1 MALVAVRPWLALR
14 RESRQEAE
22 ARAAREW
29 TGCEPWDERQEAMTE
44 PKAVTVREP
53 SEAALRPEATFTD
66 LMLLANELVRTGF
79 LPREVNTAA
88 KAVAIILT
96 GRELGIGPMQ
106 SLRSVSIINGKPVL
120 AADLQLGLFHRSGGK
135 SRFVELTPERA
146 KLELSA
152 PWLSAPHVETFSM
165 EDAKRANLT
174 RNQVWTQYP
183 KAMLRSRVITAALK
197 SAGFEPCAGMYD
209 PEEMGGTPV
218 IKGQI
223 IETEAAPTSPET
235 AEPPPSVD
243 DTLPIRMRLTMALKA
258 PCFRKDRW
266 QGQLRT
272 DLKLDEETT
281 VNEWLKSPRRSMQEL
296 MQAEEIV
303 SWIANEAAGEKEAGV
318 TKAPLGAA

>member
-1 MALVAVRPWLALR
+1 
-14 RESRQEAE
+14 
-22 ARAAREW
+22 
-29 TGCEPWDERQEAMTE
+29 MTE

-120 AADLQLGLFHRSGGK
+120 AADLHMENGRTQYQMQTLDQHLIQLH
-135 SRFVELTPERA
+135 EQEQIT
-146 KLELSA
+146 
-152 PWLSAPHVETFSM
+152 M

-318 TKAPLGAA
+318 TKAPLSAA